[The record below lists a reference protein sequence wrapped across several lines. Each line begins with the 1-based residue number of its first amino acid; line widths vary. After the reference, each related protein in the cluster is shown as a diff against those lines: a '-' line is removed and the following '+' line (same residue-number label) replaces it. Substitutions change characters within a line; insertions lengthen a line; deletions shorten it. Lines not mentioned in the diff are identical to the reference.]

1 MDNFNAQL
9 ASYNSGKSINQVA
22 KEFGISHETLRR
34 KFIKAGIDTSLFR
47 PSFIEYNLD
56 PLWLAEFRGFF
67 YGEGSVYI
75 HKRNAFL
82 WDKTYLPNPVY
93 RPDLKIGLRDDD
105 GNVLREIQRVLGG
118 NLSFRKAIGKSNP
131 SISWQLVGFRAV
143 YPLLKL
149 LSEGHLPSKKKKEF
163 ETMIEFSEARFK
175 MPEKG
180 LSAENIII
188 LDAFFERMKLLKS
201 YTGG

>member
-1 MDNFNAQL
+1 M
-9 ASYNSGKSINQVA
+9 
-22 KEFGISHETLRR
+22 
-34 KFIKAGIDTSLFR
+34 
-47 PSFIEYNLD
+47 
-56 PLWLAEFRGFF
+56 
-67 YGEGSVYI
+67 
-75 HKRNAFL
+75 
-82 WDKTYLPNPVY
+82 
-93 RPDLKIGLRDDD
+93 RDDD
-105 GNVLREIQRVLGG
+105 GNILREIQRVLGG
-118 NLSFRKAIGKSNP
+118 NLSFRKAIGRSNP